1 MLIVMK
7 TRQYQNNKSINHHQL
22 IKLKAKI
29 IRVHTIIALMINNR
43 QLNKK
48 IDGVEEKERIR
59 VKEKIGVGKK
69 TKRRKVKAIENE
81 KIGIVKAKAIIIEK
95 SPLIVRA
102 EALENILIH

>member
-48 IDGVEEKERIR
+48 NRWS
-59 VKEKIGVGKK
+59 
-69 TKRRKVKAIENE
+69 RRKVKN
-81 KIGIVKAKAIIIEK
+81 K
-95 SPLIVRA
+95 SKRKNRSRKKNKKMKSKSNR
-102 EALENILIH
+102 E

>member
-48 IDGVEEKERIR
+48 NRWS
-59 VKEKIGVGKK
+59 
-69 TKRRKVKAIENE
+69 RRKGKN
-81 KIGIVKAKAIIIEK
+81 K
-95 SPLIVRA
+95 SKRKNRSRKKNKKMKSKSNR
-102 EALENILIH
+102 E